1 MLKVM
6 FTLLVLASASLA
18 QSSSD
23 GSFFVR
29 NAKHENSALT
39 PRQMREAERLY
50 QNACAV
56 VQRDFHSTGELQ
68 PRFTVVV
75 GAPRNEVHSSG
86 MKDDGSAEIWIKKW
100 DPRPFAQ
107 GVVVLA
113 FHEML
118 TRDVITQL
126 SNRAVRY
133 SNASVDVAGLE

>member
-1 MLKVM
+1 MFRLM
-6 FTLLVLASASLA
+6 FTLLVLASAGLA

-23 GSFFVR
+23 GTFFVR
-29 NAKHENSALT
+29 NIKHENSVLT
-39 PRQMREAERLY
+39 PRQMREAESVY

-56 VQRDFHSTGELQ
+56 VRRDFHVTSELQ
-68 PRFTVVV
+68 PHFTVIV
-75 GAPRNEVHSSG
+75 GAPRNEVHSAG
-86 MKDDGSAEIWIKKW
+86 MKDDGRTEIWIKKW

-118 TRDVITQL
+118 TRDVIMEL

-133 SNASVDVAGLE
+133 SNATVDVAGLE